1 LLSPRL
7 GRGPGGGKLTTSMK
21 PIPKER
27 KDSIIAKLIG
37 PDATPVTQLAHEEHI
52 SSSTL
57 YNWKREAKIKAGSL
71 ANPDDAP
78 KGWTATDKFEAVI
91 QTASMSEVQVSEFC
105 RSKGLYPEQIQR
117 WKTACQQANNWD
129 DALRLNQKD
138 KLKKD
143 KQKIKTLERELLRKE
158 KALAEAA
165 ALLVLQKKVRAIWE
179 DEDA

>member
-1 LLSPRL
+1 M
-7 GRGPGGGKLTTSMK
+7 TTSMK
-21 PIPKER
+21 PIPTKR
-27 KDSIIAKLIG
+27 KDSILAKLIG
-37 PDATPVTQLAHEEHI
+37 ADATSVTQLAREEHI
-52 SSSTL
+52 STATL
-57 YNWKREAKIKAGSL
+57 YSWKREAKLNAGPL

-78 KGWTATDKFEAVI
+78 KGWTTKDKFDAVI
-91 QTASMSEVQVSEFC
+91 QTASMSEIQVSEFC

-129 DALRLNQKD
+129 DALRLKQKD

-165 ALLVLQKKVRAIWE
+165 TLLVLQKKVRAIWE